1 MNMQTESNCKATPHT
16 MNTRTNHGAIVP
28 IERIELP
35 PFTLPTPPPGM
46 KWHREDG
53 WNDGD
58 LPQGTRPFIEGE
70 MPQKDDFCILDGRL
84 KWTVAVNWWSD
95 APASPQCRYRTT
107 RPLLFTHEGHEW
119 TWHRAGDPMP
129 CNGDKMVVA
138 LTQWQWGDDQ
148 GKGNIIGWRYADAE
162 KPDEIPWIE
171 WHGGPCPLKDE
182 EVEEWERQYRN
193 GTTGN
198 GVKPSA
204 FDWLNRGWNNDIIA
218 YRVLKWREKKP
229 KVPLGP
235 EDVPPGSVFC
245 VKDRMPGT
253 WHGVL
258 GVYASTV
265 QLDTN
270 RNTYSFY
277 ELQQE
282 EWLINRSIPMT
293 GKWDAN
299 AWEACEK

>member
-1 MNMQTESNCKATPHT
+1 

-70 MPQKDDFCILDGRL
+70 MPKKDDFCILDGRL

-119 TWHRAGDPMP
+119 TWHRPGDPMP
-129 CNGDKMVVA
+129 CDGERRVECVFADYELWTDGD
-138 LTQWQWGDDQ
+138 LTGRKIAWTSRGDRSE
-148 GKGNIIGWRYADAE
+148 IIGWRYAD
-162 KPDEIPWIE
+162 
-171 WHGGPCPLKDE
+171 
-182 EVEEWERQYRN
+182 
-193 GTTGN
+193 
-198 GVKPSA
+198 
-204 FDWLNRGWNNDIIA
+204 
-218 YRVLKWREKKP
+218 EKKT
-229 KVPLGP
+229 VPLGP